1 MREVSWP
8 AAGGVVLFP
17 AVLMREMDM
26 LNRVGGVFLI
36 AMAVLLAAH
45 TVVEPL
51 YHTSATGQP
60 YSRAWEVLNPL
71 MALAIL
77 VGLRVAF
84 VRKRAAAG
92 DTAVTRAYLLANTLF
107 YGFLF
112 VGIMFLWNWFTILS
126 PGYSAAGSDTH
137 SLVWILIDASLP
149 LLMGAAG
156 SAMLTA
162 AGDA

>member
-1 MREVSWP
+1 ME
-8 AAGGVVLFP
+8 L
-17 AVLMREMDM
+17 

-36 AMAVLLAAH
+36 AMAVLVAVH

-51 YHTSATGQP
+51 YHTSETGQP
-60 YSRAWEVLNPL
+60 YSPVWEVLNPL

-77 VGLRVAF
+77 LGLRFAYM
-84 VRKRAAAG
+84 RKKAAVG
-92 DTAVTRAYLLANTLF
+92 DAVTRAYLLSNTLF

-112 VGIMFLWNWFTILS
+112 VGIMFLWNWFTLLS
-126 PGYSAAGSDTH
+126 PGYSAAGSDTN
-137 SLVWILIDASLP
+137 SMVWILIDAALP

-162 AGDA
+162 AGEG

>member
-1 MREVSWP
+1 
-8 AAGGVVLFP
+8 
-17 AVLMREMDM
+17 M

-36 AMAVLLAAH
+36 AMAVLVAVH

-51 YHTSATGQP
+51 YHTSETMQP
-60 YSRAWEVLNPL
+60 YSPVWEVLNPL

-77 VGLRVAF
+77 LGLRVAY
-84 VRKRAAAG
+84 VRKKAAMG

-112 VGIMFLWNWFTILS
+112 VGIMFLWNWFTLLS
-126 PGYSAAGSDTH
+126 PGYAAAGSDTN
-137 SLVWILIDASLP
+137 SLVWILVDASLP
-149 LLMGAAG
+149 LLMGATG

-162 AGDA
+162 AGET